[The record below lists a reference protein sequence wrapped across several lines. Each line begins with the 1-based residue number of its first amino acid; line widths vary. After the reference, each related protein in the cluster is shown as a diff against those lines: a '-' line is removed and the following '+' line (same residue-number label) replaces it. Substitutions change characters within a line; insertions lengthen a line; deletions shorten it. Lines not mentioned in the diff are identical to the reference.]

1 MSNYPPYDP
10 YQQQQQQSQY
20 PYQPPQQSNQS
31 GPGPFGLEPRVA
43 GMLAYAPCCI
53 GFIASL
59 AFIFTEKNNRFVRF
73 HAVQSLFFHG
83 VVLVF
88 SFLLSVVSIVIQ
100 VIPVLGALLG
110 LVLGLVGIVVGF
122 GLFGVSIY
130 LMIKANGGEMYKL
143 PTIGDLAEKNIN
155 LGL

>member
-31 GPGPFGLEPRVA
+31 GPGPFGLDPRVA
-43 GMLAYAPCCI
+43 GLLAYAPCCI
-53 GFIASL
+53 GLIASL

-73 HAVQSLFFHG
+73 HAVQSLFLHG
-83 VVLVF
+83 VFFVLGIGF
-88 SFLLSVVSIVIQ
+88 SVLFTILGL
-100 VIPVLGALLG
+100 IPVINFIAAIASIPLSLLLLAVQLG
-110 LVLGLVGIVVGF
+110 VT
-122 GLFGVSIY
+122 IY
-130 LMIKANGGEMYKL
+130 LMIKAYGGEMTKL